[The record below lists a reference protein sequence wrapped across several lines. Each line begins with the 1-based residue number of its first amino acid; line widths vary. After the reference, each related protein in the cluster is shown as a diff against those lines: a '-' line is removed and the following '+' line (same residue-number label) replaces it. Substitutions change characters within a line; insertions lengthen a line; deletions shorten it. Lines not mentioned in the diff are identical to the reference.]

1 VRSTLVGR
9 GAAPPDQPV
18 ILEPGSAIDAR
29 YRLEERIAGG
39 GMGEVWRARD
49 DVLGRVVA
57 LKVLRPEYADDPEFR
72 ARFRAEARHTAA
84 LSHPGIATV
93 HDYGEVEAPD
103 AHGNVRTSPYL
114 VLELVPGESLARLL
128 AREGRLSG
136 DRALDVLAQAGR
148 ALQAAHDAGIVHRDV
163 KPANLLVRPNGVIK
177 VTDLGIARAAGATA
191 LTGTGAVLGTPHY
204 LSPEQA
210 AGRGATPASD
220 VYALGVVG
228 YQCLAGRRPYAAEH
242 PAAILAA
249 HRELPPD
256 PLPADV
262 PEAAAQVVLRALAK
276 RPGERTPSAEA
287 LAREATRA
295 RAALTAPEP
304 RRLRPRPDR
313 PPPAPAATSETVPA
327 PPRAR
332 GPSRRRGRLLAAV
345 AVPVIAA
352 GVVVAVLLGAGDG
365 ERSAPRTG
373 GSPRS
378 TPRTVATAAPP
389 PATPTATAPAP
400 TATTT
405 APTAPTT
412 PVPAPTPTTTA
423 PVRPG
428 PTGAGLVG
436 RPYRPVVAELR
447 RAGVRVRVVF
457 SSSTRGSPAPGT
469 VYEAQPAGRLRPG
482 TRTQVYVQPT
492 G

>member
-9 GAAPPDQPV
+9 GAAPPDLPV

-128 AREGRLSG
+128 AREGRLPC

-163 KPANLLVRPNGVIK
+163 KPANLLVRPDGVIK

-210 AGRGATPASD
+210 AGRAATPASD

-262 PEAAAQVVLRALAK
+262 PPAAAQVVLRALAK

-295 RAALTAPEP
+295 RTALTAPEP
-304 RRLRPRPDR
+304 RRLRPRAD
-313 PPPAPAATSETVPA
+313 PPSPAPAATSETVPAA

-345 AVPVIAA
+345 AVPLIAA

-365 ERSAPRTG
+365 ERSAPRAG
-373 GSPRS
+373 GSSRS
-378 TPRTVATAAPP
+378 TPRTVATAAPAPATPTATAP
-389 PATPTATAPAP
+389 PPTATTITPTATAPAP
-400 TATTT
+400 T
-405 APTAPTT
+405 
-412 PVPAPTPTTTA
+412 PTTTA
-423 PVRPG
+423 PGRPG

-436 RPYRPVVAELR
+436 RPYRPVVVELR

-469 VYEAQPAGRLRPG
+469 VYEVQPAGRLRPG

>member
-1 VRSTLVGR
+1 MRSTLVGR

-313 PPPAPAATSETVPA
+313 PPTPPAPTSETVPA
-327 PPRAR
+327 APLRAR
-332 GPSRRRGRLLAAV
+332 DPSRRRGRLLAAV

-352 GVVVAVLLGAGDG
+352 GVAVAVLLSSGDG
-365 ERSAPRTG
+365 ERSAPRAP
-373 GSPRS
+373 GSPQS
-378 TPRTVATAAPP
+378 TPRTVATTAPT
-389 PATPTATAPAP
+389 PATPTAPTPAPTTPTIGPTATAPAP
-400 TATTT
+400 TPTAT
-405 APTAPTT
+405 APGR
-412 PVPAPTPTTTA
+412 PA
-423 PVRPG
+423 

-436 RPYRPVVAELR
+436 RPYRAALGELR
-447 RAGVRVRVVF
+447 RAGVRPRVVF
-457 SSSTRGSPAPGT
+457 SSSTRGSPAPGA
-469 VYEAQPAGRLRPG
+469 VYEVQPAGRLRPG
-482 TRTQVYVQPT
+482 TRAQVYVQPT